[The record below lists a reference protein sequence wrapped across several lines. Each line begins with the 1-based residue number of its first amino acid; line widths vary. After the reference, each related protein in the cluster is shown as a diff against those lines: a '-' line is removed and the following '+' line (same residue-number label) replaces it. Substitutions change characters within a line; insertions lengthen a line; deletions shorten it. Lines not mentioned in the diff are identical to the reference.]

1 MKKMIPVIVAI
12 VLIILIAVAGFGAK
26 LLEKYSYSKERADLT
41 EYFDVQGDN
50 DVPIILQDELIEE
63 HAKIFD
69 NKCYFDIATVH
80 KYFNDRFYE
89 DKAEGILVFTTQD
102 RYLTTPIGQIYFSDY
117 VMVLEPDGDLE
128 AAEAGGSFDYVIS
141 RYEGDKLYIAADFVQ
156 QFSDFTYELFTEP
169 NRMQIYTEGG
179 ERQTASITKDT
190 QVRYQGGIKSDILT
204 DVSEGDTVV
213 VLEEMETWT
222 KVKTQDSF
230 IGYVENKRLGEKSTE
245 TLEPPP
251 SNKPVTYESNTRD
264 YKINL
269 GFHGIYSVDGNDTL
283 ESAVAQTK
291 GLNVI
296 SPTWFTLTGNE
307 GEFSSFAQASYV
319 ERAHGMG
326 LEVWALIGNVESVDV
341 DMYELLSR
349 TSSRWNLIRN
359 LIAATQEYNLDGINI
374 DFENISLDAGEP
386 FIQFIRELSVPC
398 REFGIVLS
406 VDNYVPMD
414 HTDHYDR
421 AEQGVVADYV
431 VIMGY
436 DEHYAGS
443 DEAGSVASI
452 DFVES
457 GIANTVAEVPAEKV
471 INALPF
477 YTRIWKS
484 GAEGLSSEAAG
495 MDKAQEFVS
504 NHGIAV
510 RWDETTCQNYGEIQ
524 EGDTLYQVWLED
536 ADSIRVKLN
545 IMENYDIAGVAAW
558 RLGYEAANV
567 WDVIE
572 EYMNQP

>member
-12 VLIILIAVAGFGAK
+12 VLIILIAAVGFGAK
-26 LLEKYSYSKERADLT
+26 LLERYSYSKERADLT
-41 EYFDVQGDN
+41 EYFGIQEDN
-50 DVPIILQDELIEE
+50 DAAIILQDELIEE

-69 NKCYFDIATVH
+69 NRCYFDIATVH

-89 DKAEGILVFTTQD
+89 DKTEGILVFTTPD
-102 RYLTTPIGQIYFSDY
+102 SYLTTTIGDSAFVNYDAMF
-117 VMVLEPDGDLE
+117 
-128 AAEAGGSFDYVIS
+128 AETGGNMDYVIS
-141 RYEGDKLYIAADFVQ
+141 RYEGDVLYVAADFVQ
-156 QFSDFTYELFTEP
+156 QYSNFTYELFTEP
-169 NRMQIYTEGG
+169 NHMQVYTEWG
-179 ERQTASITKDT
+179 ERPTSDITKDT

-213 VLEEMETWT
+213 ILEEMENWT

-230 IGYVENKRLGEKSTE
+230 IGYVENKRLGRRMMEIMVPPTDYV
-245 TLEPPP
+245 EP
-251 SNKPVTYESNTRD
+251 VYESNTRD

-269 GFHGIYSVDGNDTL
+269 GWHVIGGVDGNVTL
-283 ESAVAQTK
+283 DSVVAQTK

-296 SPTWFTLTGNE
+296 SPTWFRLTGNE
-307 GEFSSFAQASYV
+307 GGFSSFASADYV
-319 ERAHGMG
+319 EKAHGMG
-326 LEVWALIGNVESVDV
+326 LEVWALVSNVETESADV
-341 DMYELLSR
+341 DMYELLSC

-359 LIAATQEYNLDGINI
+359 LIATAQEYNLDGINI

-398 REFGIVLS
+398 REYGIVLS
-406 VDNYVPMD
+406 VDNYVPMG

-431 VIMGY
+431 IIMGY

-452 DFVES
+452 NFVEK
-457 GIANTVAEVPAEKV
+457 GIENTVAEVPAEKV
-471 INALPF
+471 INGIPF

-484 GAEGLSSEAAG
+484 GPEGLSSEAVTMG
-495 MDKAQEFVS
+495 MAQEFVE
-504 NHGIAV
+504 NHSIAV
-510 RWDETTCQNYGEIQ
+510 RWDETTCQNYGEVQ

-545 IMENYDIAGVAAW
+545 IMQNYDIAGVAEW
-558 RLGYEAANV
+558 RLGHESENV

>member
-12 VLIILIAVAGFGAK
+12 VLIILIAAVGFGAK
-26 LLEKYSYSKERADLT
+26 LLERYSYSKERADLT
-41 EYFDVQGDN
+41 EYFGIQEDN
-50 DVPIILQDELIEE
+50 DAAIILQDELIEE

-69 NKCYFDIATVH
+69 NRCYFDIATVH

-89 DKAEGILVFTTQD
+89 DKTEGILVFTTPD
-102 RYLTTPIGQIYFSDY
+102 SYLTTTIGDSAFVNYDAMF
-117 VMVLEPDGDLE
+117 
-128 AAEAGGSFDYVIS
+128 AETGGNMDYVIS
-141 RYEGDKLYIAADFVQ
+141 RYEGDVLYVAADFVQ
-156 QFSDFTYELFTEP
+156 QYSNFTYELFTEP
-169 NRMQIYTEGG
+169 NHMQVYTEWG
-179 ERQTASITKDT
+179 ERPTSDITKDT

-213 VLEEMETWT
+213 ILEEMENWT

-230 IGYVENKRLGEKSTE
+230 IGYVENKRLGRRMMEIMVPPTDYV
-245 TLEPPP
+245 EP
-251 SNKPVTYESNTRD
+251 VYESNTRD

-269 GFHGIYSVDGNDTL
+269 GWHVIGGVDGNVTL
-283 ESAVAQTK
+283 DSVVAQTK

-296 SPTWFTLTGNE
+296 SPTWFRLTDNE
-307 GEFSSFAQASYV
+307 GGFSSFASADYV
-319 ERAHGMG
+319 EKAHGMG
-326 LEVWALIGNVESVDV
+326 LEVWALVSNVETESADV
-341 DMYELLSR
+341 DMYELLSC

-359 LIAATQEYNLDGINI
+359 LIATAQEYNLDGINI

-398 REFGIVLS
+398 REYGIVLS
-406 VDNYVPMD
+406 VDNYVPMG

-431 VIMGY
+431 IIMGY

-452 DFVES
+452 NFVEK
-457 GIANTVAEVPAEKV
+457 GIENTVAEVPAEKV
-471 INALPF
+471 INGIPF

-484 GAEGLSSEAAG
+484 GPEGLSSEAVTMG
-495 MDKAQEFVS
+495 MAQEFVE
-504 NHGIAV
+504 NHSIAV
-510 RWDETTCQNYGEIQ
+510 RWDETTCQNYGEVQ

-545 IMENYDIAGVAAW
+545 IMQNYDIAGVAEW
-558 RLGYEAANV
+558 RLGHESENV

>member
-12 VLIILIAVAGFGAK
+12 VLIILIAAAGFGAK
-26 LLEKYSYSKERADLT
+26 LLERYSYSKERADLT
-41 EYFDVQGDN
+41 EYFDIQGDN

-69 NKCYFDIATVH
+69 NMCYFDIATVH

-89 DKAEGILVFTTQD
+89 DKAAGILVFTTPGSF
-102 RYLTTPIGQIYFSDY
+102 LTTRIGHADLSDY
-117 VMVLEPDGDLE
+117 GADFE
-128 AAEAGGSFDYVIS
+128 EAGMAWDYVIS
-141 RYEGDKLYIAADFVQ
+141 RYEGDVLYIAADFVQ
-156 QFSDFTYELFTEP
+156 QYANFSYELFTEP
-169 NRMQIYTEGG
+169 NHMQIYTEWG
-179 ERQTASITKDT
+179 ERQTAPITKDT

-204 DVSEGDTVV
+204 DVSEGDTVI
-213 VLEEMETWT
+213 VLEEMENWT

-230 IGYVENKRLGEKSTE
+230 IGYVENKRLGEKAVETTE
-245 TLEPPP
+245 
-251 SNKPVTYESNTRD
+251 PVTDYAEPVYESNTRD

-269 GFHGIYSVDGNDTL
+269 GWHAIGGVNGNETL
-283 ESAVAQTK
+283 ESTVAQTK

-307 GEFSSFAQASYV
+307 GEFSSFASASYV

-326 LEVWALIGNVESVDV
+326 LEVWALVGNVESVDV

-359 LIAATQEYNLDGINI
+359 LMAVAQEYNLDGINI

-386 FIQFIRELSVPC
+386 FIQFIRELSIPC
-398 REFGIVLS
+398 RRYGIVLS
-406 VDNYVPMD
+406 VDNYVPMG

-431 VIMGY
+431 IIMGY

-443 DEAGSVASI
+443 EEAGSVASI

-471 INALPF
+471 INGIPF

-484 GAEGLSSEAAG
+484 GPEGLSSEAVTMG
-495 MDKAQEFVS
+495 MAQDFIE

-510 RWDETTCQNYGEIQ
+510 RWDEATCQNYGESQ

-545 IMENYDIAGVAAW
+545 IMENYEIAGVAAW
-558 RLGYEAANV
+558 RLGHEAANV

-572 EYMNQP
+572 EYMSQP